1 MPRKYSQD
9 SDRDQSMSRSAKLRK
24 YGSVYKSYVRKSE
37 QSKIS
42 KSPRRPRNKTSKTH
56 KIHNTKTHHKPIR
69 SRKYKSEREK
79 KKGKPTKSKIIS
91 TSKRKPLNAYQKF
104 VKRESKKE
112 KYMKI
117 PGKERLSAIAS
128 EWKKINSK

>member
-9 SDRDQSMSRSAKLRK
+9 SDRDQRMSRSVKLRK
-24 YGSVYKSYVRKSE
+24 YGIVFKSYIRKSE

-56 KIHNTKTHHKPIR
+56 KIHNTKTPHKP
-69 SRKYKSEREK
+69 SRARKDKYECEK
-79 KKGKPTKSKIIS
+79 KERNPIKRETIS
-91 TSKRKPLNAYQKF
+91 TSKRKTLNAYQKF

-112 KYMKI
+112 KYIKM